1 MSLVVAGC
9 LSQTKSSEGRI
20 LRHSFIPQMTIGTTP
35 ISQIEFDIYSRHETV
50 RILMALQ
57 HLYVNRRSCIE
68 EICSLIKDDI
78 IKDQN
83 DKLGCTGLSY
93 WEALVLASVRLGCDL
108 DFDALQDLADNHQQ
122 LRQMLMLGRFDPKRY
137 PRSTIHD
144 NLIKLSP
151 ETIKKISQIV
161 VGEGHRFCPNAVS
174 KVRADTFLV
183 QKNIHYPTDANLLFD
198 GIRKT
203 IELSVKL
210 AENHGIVGWRQ
221 HEYLLRKIKRTKRQ
235 IEKVARSK
243 QKNRDSKLKKLYK
256 ELLNQIN
263 NIVERSLNTVSTFY
277 EIKNLSN
284 EPVSV
289 FWTRVISELQYFVAG
304 TEYMYDLAKRR
315 VLEGEKIPNSEKAF
329 SLFEPDT
336 ELINRGKVPYPIEF
350 GHRVLV
356 MQDSAGFIVHS
367 QVLGIGVTDEKVLV
381 DVMKKLQ
388 RRFNG
393 KIYSASFDK
402 GFWTPNNLAEL
413 SKIVDVPCLPK
424 KGKRSMADAD
434 REGSKAF
441 GKARKWHAGIESAI
455 HALGSGNGLIV
466 CRDKGIDGYNR
477 YVALGVLGRN
487 LHNLGDILIERERR
501 RRKNLRKA
509 A

>member
-1 MSLVVAGC
+1 M
-9 LSQTKSSEGRI
+9 
-20 LRHSFIPQMTIGTTP
+20 
-35 ISQIEFDIYSRHETV
+35 
-50 RILMALQ
+50 
-57 HLYVNRRSCIE
+57 
-68 EICSLIKDDI
+68 
-78 IKDQN
+78 
-83 DKLGCTGLSY
+83 
-93 WEALVLASVRLGCDL
+93 
-108 DFDALQDLADNHQQ
+108 
-122 LRQMLMLGRFDPKRY
+122 
-137 PRSTIHD
+137 
-144 NLIKLSP
+144 
-151 ETIKKISQIV
+151 
-161 VGEGHRFCPNAVS
+161 
-174 KVRADTFLV
+174 
-183 QKNIHYPTDANLLFD
+183 
-198 GIRKT
+198 
-203 IELSVKL
+203 KL

>member
-1 MSLVVAGC
+1 M
-9 LSQTKSSEGRI
+9 
-20 LRHSFIPQMTIGTTP
+20 RHSFIPQMTIGATA
-35 ISQIEFDIYSRHETV
+35 ISEIEFDIYSRHELV
-50 RILMALQ
+50 PILMALQ

-68 EICSLIKDDI
+68 EICSLIKDDV

-83 DKLGCTGLSY
+83 EKLGCTGLSY
-93 WEALVLASVRLGCDL
+93 WETLVLAAARLGSDL
-108 DFDALQDLADNHQQ
+108 DLDQLQDLADNHQK
-122 LRQMLMLGRFDPKRY
+122 LRQMLQLGQFDVKRY

-144 NLIKLSP
+144 NLTKLSA
-151 ETIKKISQIV
+151 ETIDKISQIV
-161 VGEGHRFCPNAVS
+161 VGEGHRFRPNAVS
-174 KVRADTFLV
+174 KVRGDTFLV

-210 AENHGIVGWRQ
+210 AQDHGIVGWRQ
-221 HEYLLRKIKRTKRQ
+221 HDYLLRKIKRTKRR

-243 QKNRDSKLKKLYK
+243 QKNRDTKLKKFYK
-256 ELLNQIN
+256 ELLDRIS
-263 NIVERSLNTVSTFY
+263 NIVERSLNTISTFY
-277 EIKNLSN
+277 AIKNQSN

-289 FWTRVISELQYFVAG
+289 FWTRVISELQYFIAG
-304 TEYMYDLAKRR
+304 TEYMYELAKRR
-315 VLEGEKIPNSEKAF
+315 VLQDEKIPNPEKVF

-336 ELINRGKVPYPIEF
+336 ELINRGKMPHPIEF

-388 RRFNG
+388 ERFIG
-393 KIYSASFDK
+393 KISFASFDK
-402 GFWTPNNLAEL
+402 GFWTPDNLAEL
-413 SKIVDVPCLPK
+413 SKTVRVACLPK
-424 KGKRSMADAD
+424 KGKRSTADAE

-441 GKARKWHAGIESAI
+441 GRARKWHAGIESAI

-466 CRDKGIDGYNR
+466 CRDKGVDGYNR
-477 YVALGVLGRN
+477 YVALAVLGRN
-487 LHNLGDILIERERR
+487 LHNLGNILIERERR
-501 RRKNLRKA
+501 RRKNLRKVA
-509 A
+509 

>member
-1 MSLVVAGC
+1 M
-9 LSQTKSSEGRI
+9 
-20 LRHSFIPQMTIGTTP
+20 RHSFIPQMTVGTTP
-35 ISQIEFDIYSRHETV
+35 ISEIEFDIYSRHEMV
-50 RILMALQ
+50 PVLMALQ
-57 HLYVNRRSCIE
+57 HLYVDRRCCIE

-93 WEALVLASVRLGCDL
+93 WEALVLASVRLGCNL

-122 LRQMLMLGRFDPKRY
+122 LRQMLMLGRFDLKRY

-144 NLIKLSP
+144 NLTKLSH
-151 ETIKKISQIV
+151 ETIEKISQIV
-161 VGEGHRFCPNAVS
+161 VGEGHRFRPNAVS
-174 KVRADTFLV
+174 NVRGDTFLV

-210 AENHGIVGWRQ
+210 AQDHGIVGWRQ
-221 HEYLLRKIKRTKRQ
+221 HDYLLRKIKRTKRR

-243 QKNRDSKLKKLYK
+243 QKNKDTKLKKLYK
-256 ELLNQIN
+256 ELLARIN
-263 NIVERSLNTVSTFY
+263 DIVERSLNTISTFY
-277 EIKNLSN
+277 SIKNELN

-289 FWTRVISELQYFVAG
+289 FWTKVISELEYFIAG

-315 VLEGEKIPNSEKAF
+315 VLEGEKIPNPEKAF

-336 ELINRGKVPYPIEF
+336 ELINRGKLPYPIEF

-367 QVLGIGVTDEKVLV
+367 QVLDIGVTDEKVLV

-388 RRFNG
+388 DRFNG
-393 KIYSASFDK
+393 KICSASFDK

-413 SKIVDVPCLPK
+413 SDIVEAPCLPK
-424 KGKRSMADAD
+424 KGKRATVDAE

-441 GKARKWHAGIESAI
+441 GRARKWHAGIESAI

-466 CRDKGIDGYNR
+466 CRDKGVDGYNR

-487 LHNLGDILIERERR
+487 LHNLGNILIEKERR